1 MSPMIETVSGDMQEK
16 YNTYKTMMKRYNLAV
31 KYEFYFEAMLIIYAM
46 LEDRF
51 RSFIYHAGFL
61 DDRDSKGL
69 GHKRLKL
76 FVRFLMEEYCDIPH
90 DSRLKLDNISAK
102 MDVVKALIM
111 WAQNDREPVGKFQTE
126 LKKQLKTP
134 YHKDKM
140 QYPRAIREYILSD
153 AGLTDEERDIFLMRS
168 KGLTVLEISFEM
180 ETLYKSKY
188 QQYGVEKVE
197 RKIRAIKNKIA
208 SIL

>member
-31 KYEFYFEAMLIIYAM
+31 KHEFYFEAMLIIYAM

-102 MDVVKALIM
+102 MDVVKSLIM

-126 LKKQLKTP
+126 LKKQLKKVECDELLVKLTELTEWLRCRNEII
-134 YHKDKM
+134 HGLMNKKADKLADSLPEM
-140 QYPRAIREYILSD
+140 VE
-153 AGLTDEERDIFLMRS
+153 
-168 KGLTVLEISFEM
+168 KGLAFARFFDKQVGRIDKNDSVRNLRM
-180 ETLYKSKY
+180 M
-188 QQYGVEKVE
+188 
-197 RKIRAIKNKIA
+197 RK
-208 SIL
+208 